1 MPKEMTSNEG
11 MTPWREVPSKRDL
24 RNCPVSPPLLS
35 SPLLPASPL
44 LSLSP
49 RALPVKRQQP
59 QRTSFRPNFHS
70 HSPLNEGHWWSVED
84 SLLRGR
90 LHSPNTSPGGSC
102 SKCLHGEKRPHDV
115 KRHGVESKACGIWQ
129 TGILNRGW
137 TLWPWANC
145 WCLYLSFFHSKHVG
159 GMPSAISHD
168 LLRIKWYIF

>member
-1 MPKEMTSNEG
+1 MKEWHHDVKSQVKGIWGTVQFPRPSS
-11 MTPWREVPSKRDL
+11 PPPCFLPLRSSPFLLVPCPSKD
-24 RNCPVSPPLLS
+24 S
-35 SPLLPASPL
+35 SHKEP
-44 LSLSP
+44 
-49 RALPVKRQQP
+49 
-59 QRTSFRPNFHS
+59 TSGQISTS